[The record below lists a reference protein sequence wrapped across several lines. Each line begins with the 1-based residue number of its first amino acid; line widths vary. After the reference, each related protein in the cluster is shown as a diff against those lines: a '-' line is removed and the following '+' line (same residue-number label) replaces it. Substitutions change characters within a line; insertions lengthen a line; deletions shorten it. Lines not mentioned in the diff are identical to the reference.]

1 MQAKGSEN
9 GSAQKSKYYS
19 GSSGVNVPA
28 CRDQALLELN
38 IAFKSSA
45 RNRFKPRIT
54 EDFSLKPRSN
64 LKNSRIEGQLIRYG
78 GTQNLKSSQIT
89 SYTSGYP
96 YGHPLGVNFTS
107 EGSTPKGIFFGWCSQ
122 GGWDV
127 PSYTGT
133 LVWDVPLEQWDPEY
147 GTSQPAAGGE
157 NFVGY
162 PTCVT
167 SRCPKNW
174 LFQGSWPALGQG
186 AYGPKPLGSW
196 PALGQGAGGPKPLRA
211 GLFLGGWPALVGFSG
226 AAGQHLARVLGVQNP
241 CKQG

>member
-1 MQAKGSEN
+1 MASLRKLRLPVAETGAPTESYARLSGRREVWRVR
-9 GSAQKSKYYS
+9 GDSA
-19 GSSGVNVPA
+19 
-28 CRDQALLELN
+28 E
-38 IAFKSSA
+38 
-45 RNRFKPRIT
+45 
-54 EDFSLKPRSN
+54 
-64 LKNSRIEGQLIRYG
+64 KNAPETFRIEREMVEKERIDC
-78 GTQNLKSSQIT
+78 
-89 SYTSGYP
+89 YP

-186 AYGPKPLGSW
+186 AYGPKPL
-196 PALGQGAGGPKPLRA
+196 RA
-211 GLFLGGWPALVGFSG
+211 GLFLWV
-226 AAGQHLARVLGVQNP
+226 
-241 CKQG
+241 